1 MTVESEVPT
10 DILIVDIE
18 MTKRTGITHDTV
30 EGIDGHL
37 GKRRKLSLGGKYEKT
52 RPYGTIVCV
61 TTYLSKTS
69 IHIVITLSLKNL
81 TVEEHDCLSNYTLRA
96 DRSASYFQH
105 IATFSHETT
114 FHFRYCFACNGSS
127 LC

>member
-1 MTVESEVPT
+1 MEIFAGDEPPVFATAEAFTVLRLGASVVIGEMTVESEVPT

-52 RPYGTIVCV
+52 RPCGTIVCA
-61 TTYLSKTS
+61 TT
-69 IHIVITLSLKNL
+69 
-81 TVEEHDCLSNYTLRA
+81 
-96 DRSASYFQH
+96 
-105 IATFSHETT
+105 
-114 FHFRYCFACNGSS
+114 
-127 LC
+127 